1 MYNKFQEYYKLSN
14 SEFKKLWDSA
24 IFIFDTN
31 TLLNFYRYS
40 ENTVKVFFDILEK
53 IKERVWIPFQIGKEF
68 HDDRLSV
75 INQQAKIYY
84 ESSLKIKDIYDTLI
98 SDSRNPFLSQTLQ
111 DEFSLILEKVTKDLD
126 EKMQIFND
134 KIIDDNV
141 LSRITVLFEN
151 KVGNNFSDEKLK
163 DIYSKGI
170 KRYADKIPP
179 GYQDKSKPEPNKFG
193 DLVIWN
199 QILDY
204 AKEKNLPVIFIS
216 DDRKEDWWLLNSGKV
231 IGPRPELRKEFYDTV
246 NNQFYMYQ
254 PFKFLEYANNYIE
267 IKIKQDTIDEVKDL
281 KPYNEEILKTSIK
294 NDILIS
300 ILLETNSKSNI
311 VGFIELLKSSGY
323 EVYNEAVDNNKA
335 ILYVPLPNI
344 PDLKRRI
351 QSRFMTQ
358 LVDYDLKL
366 IEFKPQGDE

>member
-1 MYNKFQEYYKLSN
+1 
-14 SEFKKLWDSA
+14 
-24 IFIFDTN
+24 
-31 TLLNFYRYS
+31 
-40 ENTVKVFFDILEK
+40 
-53 IKERVWIPFQIGKEF
+53 
-68 HDDRLSV
+68 
-75 INQQAKIYY
+75 
-84 ESSLKIKDIYDTLI
+84 
-98 SDSRNPFLSQTLQ
+98 
-111 DEFSLILEKVTKDLD
+111 
-126 EKMQIFND
+126 MQIFND